1 MNKMSQYW
9 NQTRVD
15 ELEKVRLEKER
26 LAKKTIPSAFQ
37 TGKKVSNLKQEK
49 NVISVNSFNQGLTPN
64 QISEV
69 QKIANEEGFNLA
81 SADIN
86 AIYYKMMNDYST
98 LQNAKQ
104 NSYDHVVGSQVIA
117 GTVGEINSAIENS
130 WDNVIDLT
138 SQKTESQA
146 KKFQESTPLEK
157 LIPIIVEPVKMP
169 NISFLRCL
177 LGPTKTFEKQWLI
190 TRTFEEF
197 TTLIVELFGKVDKP
211 TKIPVAISFAY
222 FLDLDKKEFD
232 IKTEVKSY
240 DDDEQF
246 IIREELVG
254 SSNKYYDK
262 TYFDSV
268 KSITDRV
275 ISKKKKHVSAK
286 NEITGLDCAK
296 WLIENNYVPEY
307 VIIHEKKY
315 YNYYEN
321 EIGSLL
327 TDWQDKNNVIPQQ
340 GMYGSI
346 VD

>member
-26 LAKKTIPSAFQ
+26 LTKKTIPSAFQ

-69 QKIANEEGFNLA
+69 QKIANEEVFNLA

-86 AIYYKMMNDYST
+86 AMYYKMMNNYST
-98 LQNAKQ
+98 LP
-104 NSYDHVVGSQVIA
+104 
-117 GTVGEINSAIENS
+117 AIENS

-157 LIPIIVEPVKMP
+157 LIPIIVEPVKIP
-169 NISFLRCL
+169 SISFLRCL
-177 LGPTKTFEKQWLI
+177 LGPTKSFQKQWLI

-197 TTLIVELFGKVDKP
+197 TALIVELFGKVDKP

-222 FLDLDKKEFD
+222 FLDLDKKKFD

-240 DDDEQF
+240 DNDEQF
-246 IIREELVG
+246 IIREGLVG

-315 YNYYEN
+315 YTYYEN

>member
-49 NVISVNSFNQGLTPN
+49 NVISVNSFNQGLT
-64 QISEV
+64 QSQLSEV
-69 QKIANEEGFNLA
+69 QKVTN
-81 SADIN
+81 IN
-86 AIYYKMMNDYST
+86 GYDMNVSEINQMYYKMMNNYST

-104 NSYDHVVGSQVIA
+104 NSCDHVVGSPVIA

-138 SQKTESQA
+138 SQKPESQA

-157 LIPIIVEPVKMP
+157 LIPIIVEPVKIP
-169 NISFLRCL
+169 SISFLRCL
-177 LGPTKTFEKQWLI
+177 LGPTKSFQKQWLI

-197 TTLIVELFGKVDKP
+197 TALIVELFGKVDKP

-222 FLDLDKKEFD
+222 FLDLDKKKFD

-240 DDDEQF
+240 DNDEQF
-246 IIREELVG
+246 IIREGLVG

-275 ISKKKKHVSAK
+275 ISKKKKHVSTK

>member
-69 QKIANEEGFNLA
+69 QKIANEEVFNLA

-86 AIYYKMMNDYST
+86 AMYYKMMNNYST
-98 LQNAKQ
+98 LP
-104 NSYDHVVGSQVIA
+104 
-117 GTVGEINSAIENS
+117 AIENS

-157 LIPIIVEPVKMP
+157 LIPIIVEPVKIP
-169 NISFLRCL
+169 SISFLRCL
-177 LGPTKTFEKQWLI
+177 LGPTKSFQKQWLI

-197 TTLIVELFGKVDKP
+197 TALIVELFGKVDKP

-222 FLDLDKKEFD
+222 FLDLDKKKFD

-240 DDDEQF
+240 DNDEQF
-246 IIREELVG
+246 IIREGLVG

-315 YNYYEN
+315 YTYYEN